1 MNGEG
6 TCVLSRARRGVL
18 MSIKTM
24 TDAHFVVNAAAAH
37 EQGCCRAVSLRR
49 GTAAGEEIAVLMAKL
64 AEAHVPMR

>member
-1 MNGEG
+1 
-6 TCVLSRARRGVL
+6 

-37 EQGCCRAVSLRR
+37 EQGCCRAESLRR